1 MAIQFFLFLS
11 NTNGQKNKKNPF
23 ILNRKM
29 KISNTICQ
37 VSRYNLDSKPQIQSI
52 AVNRQVL
59 NFRGRNNNTSKVE
72 HKIFVEASLQDTN
85 LLLYIIIIIIIYI
98 ITNIICQ
105 VSR

>member
-1 MAIQFFLFLS
+1 MTIQFFLLYL
-11 NTNGQKNKKNPF
+11 TQMDEKIKNLF

-59 NFRGRNNNTSKVE
+59 NFRGRNNNTNKVE
-72 HKIFVEASLQDTN
+72 RKIFVEAALQDTN
-85 LLLYIIIIIIIYI
+85 LLY
-98 ITNIICQ
+98 
-105 VSR
+105 